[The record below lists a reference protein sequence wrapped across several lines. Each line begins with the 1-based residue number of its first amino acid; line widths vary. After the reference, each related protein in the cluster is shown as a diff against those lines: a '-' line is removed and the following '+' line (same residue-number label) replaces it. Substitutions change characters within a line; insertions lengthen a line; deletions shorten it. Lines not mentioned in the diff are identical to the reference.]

1 LATTSKAA
9 DRNVIDAMGWY
20 RIINYLQVNRQ
31 RLEGVATLPEITREY
46 NHENP
51 DMDVS
56 ERTIR
61 TALEKLDWKTKRSG
75 NGGGGAKGFN
85 VLSGRCDKLAK
96 DLADLTARYERLHA
110 RYADLAARVQSL
122 ETGLGVSVL
131 K

>member
-1 LATTSKAA
+1 MATTSKTA

-31 RLEGVATLPEITREY
+31 RLEGVATLPEITKEY

-51 DMDVS
+51 DMAVS

-61 TALEKLDWKTKRSG
+61 TALEKLDWKTKRAG
-75 NGGGGAKGFN
+75 NGGGSISYKEM
-85 VLSGRCDKLAK
+85 SDRCDKLSK

-110 RYADLAARVQSL
+110 RYVDLADRVQSL
-122 ETGLGVSVL
+122 ETGLGVFVL

>member
-1 LATTSKAA
+1 MATTSKTA

-31 RLEGVATLPEITREY
+31 RLEGVATLPEITKEY
-46 NHENP
+46 NRENS
-51 DMDVS
+51 DMSVS

-61 TALEKLDWKTKRSG
+61 TALEKLSWKTKLAG
-75 NGGGGAKGFN
+75 NGGGGAKGFGI
-85 VLSGRCDKLAK
+85 LSDRCDKLSK